1 MVNKVILLG
10 NVGQDPTTKIFENNS
25 NQLSTFSLATTKN
38 WKDKTSGEKKSE
50 TQWHNLVAWSGL
62 SKVVDKYVKKGSK
75 IYVEGALSYRSYD
88 DKEGIK
94 RYVTEIVVTELKLL
108 GEQKTTAATTN
119 DAPTPE
125 PANNTPAIDDET
137 DDLPF

>member
-1 MVNKVILLG
+1 MERQNFG
-10 NVGQDPTTKIFENNS
+10 R
-25 NQLSTFSLATTKN
+25 
-38 WKDKTSGEKKSE
+38 KKSE

-62 SKVVDKYVKKGSK
+62 SKVVDKYVKKGSE

-119 DAPTPE
+119 DATEPE
-125 PANNTPAIDDET
+125 PANNAPAIDDET